1 MNPTTRQFTLG
12 LILIFLVAFTAR
24 LALTHQFV
32 GLNSPP
38 DANANSDQIDYELLA
53 YHMVTGQGYTVVP
66 GPPGSPTASRT
77 PGTSLTLAPIYAA
90 FGRSFIAGRVWF
102 CALSAFTCL
111 LVAWLGAICFNR
123 TVGLLAGIGLA
134 IYPAHAYNAMH
145 FVSETPFGFWL
156 TLALIASIYAHNRRQ
171 GGAAIKWT
179 LDALA
184 GTCWAMAIYTRPQ
197 LLLAV
202 PIAGALALIAFALR
216 DREHLKRFA
225 VQVVV
230 LSLVLS
236 PWIIRN
242 AVVMGKPTLST
253 ITGYGLWGSHN
264 DLTFNNPA
272 HQGGWVKASLLID
285 ADHPL
290 TGSEV
295 ERNDQATRY
304 GLDAIRA
311 NADKMPALI
320 AAKLWRLVAPIKDTD
335 NRLVQI
341 AFAAGWLAVAPL
353 LLIGLLLSLK
363 RSPATAGLLLL
374 PILAT
379 LASTVIFYGSDRFRD
394 ALAPVLLVFAAVGF
408 QQLIRAATRQRIAA
422 PVASIGGQ
430 AVQEVQQED
439 TRAA

>member
-1 MNPTTRQFTLG
+1 MKPTTRQFTVG
-12 LILIFLVAFTAR
+12 LALIFIIALTAR
-24 LALTHQFV
+24 LALTHRFV

-38 DANANSDQIDYELLA
+38 DANANSDQIDYEILA
-53 YHMVTGQGYTVVP
+53 YHMFTGQGYTVVP
-66 GPPGSPTASRT
+66 GTPTASRT

-90 FGRSFIAGRVWF
+90 FGRSFIAGRIWF
-102 CALSAFTCL
+102 CALSALTCV
-111 LVAWLGAICFNR
+111 LVAWLGAICFSR
-123 TVGLLAGIGLA
+123 AAGLLAGVGLTL
-134 IYPAHAYNAMH
+134 YPAHAYNAMH

-156 TLALIASIYAHNRRQ
+156 TLALIASVYAHNRRR
-171 GGAAIKWT
+171 GGVSIKWT
-179 LDALA
+179 IDALA
-184 GTCWAMAIYTRPQ
+184 GTCWAMAVYTRPQ

-202 PIAGALALIAFALR
+202 PIAGVLALIAFALR

-225 VQVVV
+225 AQAIV

-236 PWIIRN
+236 PWVIRN
-242 AVVMGKPTLST
+242 AVVMGKPTMST

-264 DLTFNNPA
+264 DLTFNDPA
-272 HQGGWVKASLLID
+272 HQGGWVKTSVLID

-290 TGSEV
+290 SGSEV
-295 ERNDQATRY
+295 ERNSQATRY

-320 AAKLWRLVAPIKDTD
+320 TAKLWRLVTPIKDTD
-335 NRLVQI
+335 NRLVQT

-353 LLIGLLLSLK
+353 LLIGLFISLK

-379 LASTVIFYGSDRFRD
+379 LASTAIFYGSDRFRD
-394 ALAPVLLVFAAVGF
+394 ALAPVLLFFAAVGL
-408 QQLIRAATRQRIAA
+408 QQLYLAVTRRRATSPIATIK
-422 PVASIGGQ
+422 
-430 AVQEVQQED
+430 VQDVQQED